1 MPSRSKSSL
10 ATLCPAV
17 AAGLFLWNCDFH
29 SHFLTPN
36 TGRELFRKVAIPVCF
51 QLRLLWH
58 TKCNSTGMILLITT
72 SAYGQ
77 ECATA
82 LLAATRIRTELAR
95 DIRTALLRLREQEFT
110 AVILDESLLEPSA
123 KTIDLLVKHLG
134 RAVPVFVNLAVSR
147 MERVVRDVQAALR
160 RAEQERSLARN
171 AAEAD
176 LRSQLR
182 GELTGILLWTQQ
194 ALEIPSLP
202 SAAEAKLKSVYE
214 VADKIRTRLGV
225 AT

>member
-1 MPSRSKSSL
+1 
-10 ATLCPAV
+10 
-17 AAGLFLWNCDFH
+17 
-29 SHFLTPN
+29 
-36 TGRELFRKVAIPVCF
+36 
-51 QLRLLWH
+51 
-58 TKCNSTGMILLITT
+58 MILLITT